1 MNHNS
6 NADEIFLQI
15 EKLQQQIQ
23 DLLSSPVVNSE
34 GEVVSYADL
43 EN

>member
-1 MNHNS
+1 MDDT
-6 NADEIFLQI
+6 DEIFRQI

-23 DLLSSPVVNSE
+23 ELLFSPVVNSE

>member
-1 MNHNS
+1 MSYNP
-6 NADEIFLQI
+6 DDIFHQI

-23 DLLSSPVVNSE
+23 DLLLSPVVNSE